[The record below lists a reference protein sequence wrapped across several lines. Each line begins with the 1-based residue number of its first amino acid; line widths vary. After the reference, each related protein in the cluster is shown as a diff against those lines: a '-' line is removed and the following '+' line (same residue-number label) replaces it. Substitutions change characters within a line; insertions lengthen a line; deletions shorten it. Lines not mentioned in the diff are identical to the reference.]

1 MAKKEFDNVDLVG
14 SYKSIPVQPAFLQ
27 SIGAFDEKPVKTVKI
42 DVDFL
47 KAESAKL
54 FQTTTRYGSD
64 LNTIKTSKGQSFSV
78 ELPHE
83 YAHAEI
89 SSSDFQGR
97 RAIGSEDEVTVEGL
111 MVQKMADL
119 KDSHVR
125 TKELALWNALAHGT
139 VIDDK
144 TNGGDVNW
152 ATTFGATQETGTVS
166 SAVTGDPLKDLS
178 LIVSK
183 LRRNMGGW
191 VRNSKG
197 IVVLAGD
204 DLFNAIRFHPL
215 VAAAAKQG
223 LIDGS
228 FIYGAGEVN
237 PGFNMFSPFANLTIV
252 QNDNPDFELDADSG
266 LAFPLFRKTM
276 GTVQSPLTS
285 YYGPAS
291 RDLQMARSGAAR
303 ESFVWSTEDEMHNI
317 KIHHESSQ
325 IAVNYDMSF
334 TSAIKLAPAN

>member
-1 MAKKEFDNVDLVG
+1 MAKKFDNIDLVG

-47 KAESAKL
+47 KSESAKL
-54 FQTTTRYGSD
+54 FETTHRYGSD
-64 LNTIKTSKGQSFSV
+64 LNSIKTDKGQTFTV

-89 SSSDFQGR
+89 SASDFQGH
-97 RAIGSEDEVTVEGL
+97 RAIGSEDEVSVESL
-111 MVQKMADL
+111 MVAKLVDL

-125 TKELALWNALAHGT
+125 TKELALWKALANGA

-144 TNGGDVNW
+144 TNGGSVDW
-152 ATTFGATQETGTVS
+152 GQTFGATQESGTVS
-166 SAVTGDPLKDLS
+166 SASTADPLKELS
-178 LIVSK
+178 LLVSK

-215 VAAAAKQG
+215 VATAAKNG

-252 QNDNPDFELDADSG
+252 QNDNPDFGLEADSG
-266 LAFPLFRKTM
+266 LAFPLFRKGL

-303 ESFVWSTEDEMHNI
+303 ESFVWSTEDEMHNV

-334 TSAIKLAPAN
+334 TAAIKLAPAN